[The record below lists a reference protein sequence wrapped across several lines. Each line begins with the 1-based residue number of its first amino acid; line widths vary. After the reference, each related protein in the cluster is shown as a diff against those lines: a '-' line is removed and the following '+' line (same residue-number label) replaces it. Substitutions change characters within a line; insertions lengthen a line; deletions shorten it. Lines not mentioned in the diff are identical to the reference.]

1 MSRGYNPGRQL
12 TGGAGRNN
20 NTQQQRDQIQG
31 GAAPTLQRAV
41 VVDVIYDP
49 TVLTSDQMDQ
59 LEDSVVN
66 PELVE
71 GMPFNSILARVITDS
86 QDLGHSSIHVFYPM
100 FPMHFQLPIKPGEQ
114 VLIMYEDYSRTGN
127 NLGYWLTR
135 PMGAR
140 QIEDVNYTHHDRN
153 FDPYNHPRNIP
164 RDTLTQLTASAP
176 TFPNGAGT
184 TETYS
189 LKPSGS
195 TNPYNDIVTNAT
207 ASAVVTYEAVP
218 RFKKRPGDFVIQ
230 GSNNAGIFLGQDR
243 TGPAL
248 RVTGSGGKDIVEKA
262 GTIDLVAGL
271 GAQRKQPAD
280 ETADPNEDN
289 HNPTSPRVI
298 QNARNKKEVFKTPYK
313 VQKLDNPKEGDPDFL
328 RDLSRVYISM
338 KTKGDKNFKTLMA
351 GDAGIFSAIG
361 DSTLLTSDALDLP
374 SDEQNGQP
382 FIVLKSEQIR
392 LIAKGKD
399 DDNGPAAHGSI
410 RFIKEGKVA
419 DKDLSM
425 YIMDADGRVVM
436 VGKDIQLQTHENGKV
451 LLRCK
456 TAETGDADPVVLYSK
471 FKECI
476 EFLADKIK
484 DMRDAIGDQVGTIK
498 PSAVNACGPF
508 SPIPGLIAIKVA
520 APLAK
525 QQIKSNS
532 TFDPQPVKDKVPPC
546 RSKWVF
552 VNKEN
557 QS

>member
-1 MSRGYNPGRQL
+1 MTRGFNAGRQL

-20 NTQQQRDQIQG
+20 NSQQDRDFIQG
-31 GAAPTLQRAV
+31 GTAPGLTRAV
-41 VVDVIYDP
+41 VVDVIFDP
-49 TVLTSDQMDQ
+49 TSLTAEQMDH
-59 LEDSVVN
+59 LEDTVAN

-71 GMPFNSILARVITDS
+71 GMPYNSILARVVSNS
-86 QDLGHSSIHVFYPM
+86 QDLGNPAIFIFYPM

-114 VLIMYEDYSRTGN
+114 VLIMYEDYSRTGGS
-127 NLGYWLTR
+127 LGYWLTR

-164 RDTLTQLTASAP
+164 RDILSQLTASAP

-184 TETYS
+184 METYS

-207 ASAVVTYEAVP
+207 SSAIVTFEAIP
-218 RFKKRPGDFVIQ
+218 RYKKRPGDLVIQ

-248 RVTGSGGKDIVEKA
+248 RVTGSAGKDIIEKA

-280 ETADPNEDN
+280 ESANPSEDN
-289 HNPTSPRVI
+289 HNPTSARVI
-298 QNARNKKEVFKTPYK
+298 QNARSKKEVFKTPYK
-313 VQKLDNPKEGDPDFL
+313 KQQLDNPKEGDPDFL
-328 RDLSRVYISM
+328 RDLSRVYVSM
-338 KTKGDKNFKTLMA
+338 KTKGDKNFKINM
-351 GDAGIFSAIG
+351 GGEGGIFTASG
-361 DSTLLTSDALDLP
+361 DKLIAALADLP
-374 SDEQNGQP
+374 ADEQNGQP
-382 FIVLKSEQIR
+382 FIIAKSEQIR

-399 DDNGPAAHGSI
+399 DDNGPSEHGEI
-410 RFIKEGKVA
+410 RLIKEGKVA
-419 DKDLSM
+419 DKDLSLFVM
-425 YIMDADGRVVM
+425 TKEGRVVM
-436 VGKDIQLQTHENGKV
+436 VGKDIQMQTHDDGKV

-456 TAETGDADPVVLYSK
+456 TAEPGDSDPVVLYSH
-471 FKECI
+471 FEECI
-476 EFLADKIK
+476 TKIADQMLK
-484 DMRDAIGDQVGTIK
+484 MRNSIGDQVGTIK

-508 SPIPGLIAIKVA
+508 SPIPGLISIKVA

-525 QQIKSNS
+525 QQIKDDDA
-532 TFDPQPVKDKVPPC
+532 TYKRQDTIDMIAPC
-546 RSKWVF
+546 KSKWVF

-557 QS
+557 Q